1 MLDKI
6 YEGKGTGEEND

>member
-1 MLDKI
+1 MLDEI